1 MARVQHGIVMSTRI
15 VQFLAI
21 AIGALALIPSGAH
34 LAALPNK
41 IGLGQ
46 SEYFLVQ
53 GIYRGWAV
61 LGSLWVAALVANIAL
76 AVVVRSQPVPF
87 WLALGAAACI
97 AAMFAIFVAW
107 TMPGNQATQNWTTV
121 PANWETL
128 RRNWEYSHA
137 VNAAIVFLALCLVT
151 ASALCWRRM

>member
-1 MARVQHGIVMSTRI
+1 MSTRI

-46 SEYFLVQ
+46 PEYFLVQ

-61 LGSLWVAALVANIAL
+61 LGSLWVAALVVNIVL
-76 AVVVRSQPVPF
+76 AVVVRSQPLPF
-87 WLALGAAACI
+87 RLALGAAACI
-97 AAMFAIFVAW
+97 AAMFAIFVTW
-107 TMPGNQATQNWTTV
+107 TLPGNQATQNWTTV

-128 RRNWEYSHA
+128 RRQWEYSHA
-137 VNAAIVFLALCLVT
+137 VNAGIVFLALCLVT
-151 ASALCWRRM
+151 ASALCWRRA

>member
-1 MARVQHGIVMSTRI
+1 MSTRI

-34 LAALPNK
+34 LAALPSK
-41 IGLGQ
+41 IGLGP

-61 LGSLWVAALVANIAL
+61 LGSLWVAALVVNIVL
-76 AVVVRSQPVPF
+76 AVVVRSQPLPF
-87 WLALGAAACI
+87 RLALGAAACI
-97 AAMFAIFVAW
+97 AAMFAIFVTW
-107 TMPGNQATQNWTTV
+107 TLPGNQATQNWTIV

-128 RRNWEYSHA
+128 RRQWEYSHA
-137 VNAAIVFLALCLVT
+137 VNAGIVFLALCLVT
-151 ASALCWRRM
+151 ASALCWRRA

>member
-1 MARVQHGIVMSTRI
+1 MSARI

-41 IGLGQ
+41 IGLDP

-61 LGSLWVAALVANIAL
+61 LGSLWVAALVVNIVL
-76 AVVVRSQPVPF
+76 AVVVRSQPLPF
-87 WLALGAAACI
+87 RLALGAAACI
-97 AAMFAIFVAW
+97 AAMFAIFVTW
-107 TMPGNQATQNWTTV
+107 TLPGNQATQNWTIV

-128 RRNWEYSHA
+128 RRQWEYSHA
-137 VNAAIVFLALCLVT
+137 VNAGIVFLALCLVT
-151 ASALCWRRM
+151 ASALCWRRT